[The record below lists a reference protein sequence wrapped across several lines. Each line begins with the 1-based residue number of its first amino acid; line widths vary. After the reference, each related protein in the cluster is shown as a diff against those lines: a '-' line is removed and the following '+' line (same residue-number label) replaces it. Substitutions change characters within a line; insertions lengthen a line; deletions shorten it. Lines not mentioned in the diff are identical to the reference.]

1 MENNIIEPN
10 ELFDFS
16 GLSLSHPTGIQGG
29 AYFTKIENNNK
40 PLYIQTLKSVTRQGF
55 VKTGKKYYCDLMF
68 DKNSDVLITW
78 FENLENTCKKLIYEK
93 REVWFQN
100 GLEENDIDSA
110 FNSIIRV
117 YKSGK
122 YYLVRTNIK
131 NNRSDEPAVKIY
143 NENEV
148 SLTMNDITTETNI
161 IYILEI
167 QGIKFTSRN
176 FQIEIELK
184 QVMMLDNEPI
194 FNNCLIKNKKGG
206 VSKQHGTLES
216 QTNQTNELDSLDKS
230 SEITGDNLVINETI
244 KDHSKH
250 LDSLDNLDNLD
261 NVDNVDNV
269 DNLDDNEPVQ
279 LDDIVQNITITNDV
293 EPIQK
298 LEVKHE
304 NTIIDDSLE
313 LDIEILEPNNNEDNL
328 VLKEVD
334 VDLSLENNLETLK
347 LKKPNQ
353 VYFEL
358 YKEARSKAKLA
369 KKATIIAY
377 LEAKNIKKIY
387 MLDNLDDSDSDFD
400 AEIDEVSESEL
411 EGL

>member
-1 MENNIIEPN
+1 
-10 ELFDFS
+10 
-16 GLSLSHPTGIQGG
+16 
-29 AYFTKIENNNK
+29 
-40 PLYIQTLKSVTRQGF
+40 
-55 VKTGKKYYCDLMF
+55 
-68 DKNSDVLITW
+68 
-78 FENLENTCKKLIYEK
+78 
-93 REVWFQN
+93 
-100 GLEENDIDSA
+100 
-110 FNSIIRV
+110 
-117 YKSGK
+117 
-122 YYLVRTNIK
+122 
-131 NNRSDEPAVKIY
+131 
-143 NENEV
+143 
-148 SLTMNDITTETNI
+148 
-161 IYILEI
+161 
-167 QGIKFTSRN
+167 
-176 FQIEIELK
+176 
-184 QVMMLDNEPI
+184 MMLDNEPI

-230 SEITGDNLVINETI
+230 SEIIGDNLVINETI

-293 EPIQK
+293 EPNQK

-334 VDLSLENNLETLK
+334 VDLSLENNLETLQ